1 MGYLV
6 RSISHTARY
15 SGRHSRQAPLLLTSV
30 LVLLSLAPDAYS
42 QSAPATQQLRLD
54 KIEVVGLHRYTKEQV
69 IEASG
74 LQIGQLVNG
83 DLLDAAAGRMA
94 GSGLF
99 KKLSYRLKGAAGN
112 AVVTFEIEELTG
124 GDPVVFDN
132 FVWFGED
139 ELAAAIKR
147 DLPSFDGTAS
157 GTGEVTSL
165 IAKALQRLLDEHKIA
180 GKVEYTPSAD
190 PSGRNAKQVYS
201 VKEVPIPICTMRFPG
216 AADVQESELVKSS
229 KPLFGTEYSRE
240 FVASFAEKNLK
251 PIYRERGHLR
261 VAFQAPTAKPE
272 SVPNCKDGADVSVL
286 VDEGVAYAWEKAEW
300 KGNSALSSE
309 ELVSA
314 LGMKPGELANGIKI
328 DLGIG
333 SVREAYG
340 RKGYL
345 MTRAVS
351 QPSFDDTTRRV
362 TYTVSLSEGPQFHM
376 GDLVIVG
383 LSEADARGL
392 RERWKLKKGDV
403 YDATYLKEFLK
414 AVIPGVMTR
423 LGPGAGRIHTDMKPD
438 RQNLT
443 VDVTISLKK

>member
-1 MGYLV
+1 V
-6 RSISHTARY
+6 KFNSHT
-15 SGRHSRQAPLLLTSV
+15 GRRSACDSRQASVFLTCV
-30 LVLLSLAPDAYS
+30 VVILSLAADANS
-42 QSAPATQQLRLD
+42 QSAPSTQQLRLE

-74 LQIGQLVNG
+74 LQIGQVVNG

-147 DLPSFDGTAS
+147 DLPSFDGTA
-157 GTGEVTSL
+157 TAAGEVTSL
-165 IAKALQRLLDEHKIA
+165 IAKALQRLLDERKIA

-190 PSGRNAKQVYS
+190 PSGRNAKHVYS
-201 VKEVPIPICTMRFPG
+201 VKDVPIPICSMRFPG
-216 AADVQESELVKSS
+216 AADVEESELVKSS

-272 SVPNCKDGADVSVL
+272 SLASCKDGAEVSVL
-286 VDEGVAYAWEKAEW
+286 VEEGVAYSWEKAEW
-300 KGNSALSSE
+300 NGNNALSSE
-309 ELVSA
+309 ELINA
-314 LGMKPGELANGIKI
+314 LGMKAGELANGLKI
-328 DLGIG
+328 DKGID

-340 RKGYL
+340 QKGYL
-345 MTRAVS
+345 MPRTVA
-351 QPSFDDTTRRV
+351 QPCFDDTTRRV
-362 TYTVSLSEGPQFHM
+362 TYTVALSEGPQFHM

-383 LSEADARGL
+383 FSEADARGL
-392 RERWKLKKGDV
+392 RDKWKLKKGDV
-403 YDATYLKEFLK
+403 YDATYLKAFLK